1 MILLP
6 LGFQDHVMWGS
17 AEQQLLGRLPHAMHL
32 AMAEQPAVVVFGTG
46 SSERDGV
53 LEGDYIV
60 QHLMR
65 Y

>member
-1 MILLP
+1 
-6 LGFQDHVMWGS
+6 MWGS
-17 AEQQLLGRLPHAMHL
+17 AEQQLLGRLPHAMRL